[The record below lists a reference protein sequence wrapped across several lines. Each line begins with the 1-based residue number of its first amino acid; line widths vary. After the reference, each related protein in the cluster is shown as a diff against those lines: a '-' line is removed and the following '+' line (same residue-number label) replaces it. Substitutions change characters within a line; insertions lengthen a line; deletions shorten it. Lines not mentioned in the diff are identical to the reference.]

1 MITFVYS
8 VSVTYMLL
16 KTVKDST
23 TITIVVTIP
32 TAVFRTTI
40 TVRTVSL
47 DLLYMVQE
55 LHLGLQ

>member
-1 MITFVYS
+1 MLYNYL
-8 VSVTYMLL
+8 TYMFL
-16 KTVKDST
+16 KKVKDSM

-32 TAVFRTTI
+32 TTVFRATI

-47 DLLYMVQE
+47 DFLYIVQE